1 MADEVMHSG
10 KKSLRRVVM
19 VAIAAGV
26 TLPALVVGPFI
37 ALDSF
42 RSDENARIHALMQQY
57 GTTLGAALVQ
67 PIWLADPASAEPM
80 VRAVLTNPDVV
91 AVEVE
96 DVALGKF
103 IAMSKPTEASD
114 TLVKQNFPIVK
125 DASPIGSLSVT
136 MTTRHV
142 RAHLLAQII
151 KLAIAIGLQIMLTL
165 AILFLVFERR
175 FIRPVQTMLEALRNM
190 ARGELSNRVPS
201 TGHDDELGT
210 LANGLDDMRR
220 QLSQTLREVT
230 TLNTELERRV
240 EERTRDLQSAM
251 DRLKSAQSEIER
263 SERMAALGAMVA
275 GISHELNTPIGNCLT
290 VASTL
295 VDLGT
300 EFQSSTEA
308 GLTRKA
314 LRDYTAATTEA
325 AAMLMRNLERAAQLI
340 GSFKQVAVDRT
351 AAHRRSFQLD
361 TALQEILTT
370 LVAVL
375 RRKGHTIEADLEPG
389 IAMDSYPGQL
399 GQVLTNIVH
408 NADLHGL
415 EGRSD
420 GRIRVSAKS
429 VPGNAVEIRIS
440 DDGKGIAPEH
450 IRRIFDPFF
459 TTKMGRG
466 GSGLGL
472 NIVHNLV
479 RDVMGGSIQV
489 VSEPGQG
496 TVFVIT
502 LPRQA
507 PQGESAHVAK
517 EAD

>member
-1 MADEVMHSG
+1 MADAVLHSG

-42 RSDENARIHALMQQY
+42 RSDENARIHSLMQQY
-57 GTTLGAALVQ
+57 GSTLGAALVQ
-67 PIWLADPASAEPM
+67 PIWLADPVSAQPM
-80 VRAVLTNPDVV
+80 VQAVLTNPDVV

-96 DVALGKF
+96 DVLLGEF
-103 IAMSKPTEASD
+103 IAMNKPQDASD
-114 TLVKQNFPIVK
+114 TLVQQKFPIVK
-125 DASPIGSLSVT
+125 DNAPIGTLSVT

-142 RAHLLAQII
+142 RAHMLEQIA
-151 KLAIAIGLQIMLTL
+151 KTGAAIGLQIVLTL

-190 ARGELSNRVPS
+190 ARGELSVRVPS

-210 LANGLDDMRR
+210 LASGLDDMRGKLAR
-220 QLSQTLREVT
+220 TLGEIT
-230 TLNTELERRV
+230 TLNTELEQRV
-240 EERTRDLQSAM
+240 DKRTRDLQSAM
-251 DRLKSAQSEIER
+251 QRLKSAQTEIER

-275 GISHELNTPIGNCLT
+275 GISHELNTPIGNSLT

-295 VDLGT
+295 VDLSA
-300 EFQSSTEA
+300 EFQSCTENH
-308 GLTRKA
+308 LTRKA
-314 LRDYTAATTEA
+314 LRDYTQATTEA
-325 AAMLMRNLERAAQLI
+325 ASMLMRNLERAAQLI

-351 AAHRRSFQLD
+351 AAHRRSFLLD
-361 TALQEILTT
+361 TALNEILTT
-370 LVAVL
+370 LMAVL
-375 RRKGHTIEADLEPG
+375 RRKGHSIDTALEPG
-389 IAMDSYPGQL
+389 IEMDSYPGQL

-415 EGRSD
+415 EGRTN
-420 GRIRVSAKS
+420 GRIHVSAKS
-429 VPGNAVEIRIS
+429 LPGDEVELRVT

-479 RDVMGGSIQV
+479 RDVMGGRIAVESQ
-489 VSEPGQG
+489 PGQG
-496 TVFVIT
+496 TTFVIT
-502 LPRQA
+502 LPRKA
-507 PQGESAHVAK
+507 PQSTSTTTPVVV
-517 EAD
+517 